1 MATLVI
7 RDWPDELHRELKKAA
22 IDHGITLKDIV
33 EEAAGWW
40 LKTKGKKK

>member
-22 IDHGITLKDIV
+22 IDRGVTLREILL
-33 EEAAGWW
+33 EAARTWM
-40 LKTKGKKK
+40 KTKRKK

>member
-22 IDHGITLKDIV
+22 IDRGVTLREILL
-33 EEAAGWW
+33 EAAQIWM
-40 LKTKGKKK
+40 KTKRKK

>member
-22 IDHGITLKDIV
+22 IDRGVTLKEILL
-33 EEAAGWW
+33 EAAQAW
-40 LKTKGKKK
+40 LKSKHKK